1 MIAKICS
8 FSEMPAE
15 ALSASSTLP
24 SHYELGAHLGAGG
37 YGEVYEAWDNKLQRR
52 VAIKRIDRAAHAAG
66 HADPL
71 HEARMAASLHHP
83 SFVTVHAIEED
94 AYGASIVMELVQ
106 GRTIGQLAQKGPI
119 ARATALDWIGQV
131 AAAMQDAHAAGLV
144 HGDLKPS
151 NLMIEPSGKVR
162 ILDFGLAS
170 RCDQLATGALELTA
184 PIGTIAYMAPE
195 RLLGQRADALCDIYA
210 VGVLLYELLA
220 RTRPHSHLSGL
231 ALAAAHTQSSSAS
244 WHYPE
249 TIDAPLVSL
258 IRDMTARQPAQ
269 RLPSMAQVVQRLDE
283 IARLPHPHQ
292 HPQLHPPPPPH
303 PSPSPRRRLQG
314 PVSVL
319 LALVLAGGAWQLAPA
334 LVHSAAPAPARPAAP
349 APVHPPA
356 PAPVHSPA
364 LEMQQGLAALKHFD
378 RPGSLDAAER
388 HFSAV
393 LARDAGH
400 AAAVAGM
407 ALVQTLRYR
416 GDTQDEVWLRKA
428 DASAQQAMKLNDQ
441 LALAHI
447 ARGWV
452 LDSKRQHARAGQAFE
467 RALQLDPVDFF
478 AWYGKAQLLRH
489 ARRDEQALGTLQ
501 LAQARFPRERVF
513 FDELGSLLYERGDHV
528 GAEQAF
534 RRSIA
539 LQPDAVTGYA
549 NLNAVLLRQ
558 DRADEALRVL
568 QQGLQVRPSAT
579 LYANLGNAL
588 FLRGDYVGAAA
599 AFEHAVSPL
608 RGAPGEYLNWANLA
622 DTLLWIQGREAE
634 AGQAYGE
641 ARRLLA
647 PILQRAPHD
656 ATLVSRMGLYAAR
669 SGDRGAGMQLSAR
682 ATKLAP
688 GSADVQFRAGLVREL
703 LGERALALESI
714 ASARRLGYPA
724 TFIDAEPDLVAL
736 RRDVRYPRP

>member
-1 MIAKICS
+1 MIAKLCS

-15 ALSASSTLP
+15 ALPASTALP
-24 SHYELGAHLGAGG
+24 SHYELGARLGAGG
-37 YGEVYEAWDNKLQRR
+37 YGEVYEAWDNKLQRS
-52 VAIKRIDRAAHAAG
+52 VAIKRIERAAHAAA

-83 SFVTVHAIEED
+83 SFVTVYAIEED
-94 AYGASIVMELVQ
+94 ASGASIVMELVQ
-106 GRTIGQLAQKGPI
+106 GRTIGQLAQKSRI
-119 ARATALDWIGQV
+119 ARATALDWIGQI

-170 RCDQLATGALELTA
+170 RCDQLATGAVESTG
-184 PIGTIAYMAPE
+184 PVGTIAYMAPE
-195 RLLGQRADALCDIYA
+195 RLLGHRADALCDIYA

-231 ALAAAHTQSSSAS
+231 ALAAAHMQSSSAS

-249 TIDAPLVSL
+249 TIDAPLVAL
-258 IRDMTARQPAQ
+258 IRDMTAQQPAQ
-269 RLPSMAQVVQRLDE
+269 RLPGMAQVAQRLAG
-283 IARLPHPHQ
+283 IAPVDAPHP
-292 HPQLHPPPPPH
+292 P
-303 PSPSPRRRLQG
+303 PSPRRRRWQG
-314 PVSVL
+314 PVAML
-319 LALVLAGGAWQLAPA
+319 LALVLAGGIGWLGTE
-334 LVHSAAPAPARPAAP
+334 SAARAPVHPAAP
-349 APVHPPA
+349 APVD
-356 PAPVHSPA
+356 SPA
-364 LEMQQGLAALKHFD
+364 LAMQRGLAALKHFD

-388 HFSAV
+388 HFSAL
-393 LARDAGH
+393 LAGDGGH
-400 AAAVAGM
+400 AAAAAGM

-452 LDSKRQHARAGQAFE
+452 QDSQRQHERAGQAFE
-467 RALQLDPVDFF
+467 RALQLDPADFF

-489 ARRDEQALGTLQ
+489 AGRVEQAFETLR

-513 FDELGSLLYERGDHV
+513 FDELGSLLYERGDHA

-539 LQPDAVTGYA
+539 LQPDAVAGYA
-549 NLNAVLLRQ
+549 NLNAALLRQ
-558 DRADEALRVL
+558 GRADEALRVL

-599 AFEHAVSPL
+599 AFEHAVSPV

-622 DTLLWIQGREAE
+622 DTLLWIPGREAE
-634 AGQAYGE
+634 ARQAYGE

-669 SGDRGAGMQLSAR
+669 SGDRDAGMQLAAR

-688 GSADVQFRAGLVREL
+688 RSADVQFRAGLVREL
-703 LGERALALESI
+703 LGERELALESI

-724 TFIDAEPDLVAL
+724 AFIDAEPDLLAL
-736 RRDVRYPRP
+736 RRDLRYRHP

>member
-8 FSEMPAE
+8 FSEMPAQV
-15 ALSASSTLP
+15 LPASSMLP

-52 VAIKRIDRAAHAAG
+52 VAIKRIDRAAHASG

-83 SFVTVHAIEED
+83 SFVTVYAIEED
-94 AYGASIVMELVQ
+94 ASGASIVMELVQ
-106 GRTIGQLAQKGPI
+106 GRTIGQLAQKSRI
-119 ARATALDWIGQV
+119 ARATALDWIGQA

-170 RCDQLATGALELTA
+170 RCDGLATGAVESTG

-195 RLLGQRADALCDIYA
+195 RLLGHRADALCDIYA

-231 ALAAAHTQSSSAS
+231 ALAAAHMQSSSAS

-249 TIDAPLVSL
+249 TIDAPLVAL
-258 IRDMTARQPAQ
+258 IRDMTAQQPAQ
-269 RLPSMAQVVQRLDE
+269 RLSSMAQVVQRLGE
-283 IARLPHPHQ
+283 IARLQAPHPH
-292 HPQLHPPPPPH
+292 PP
-303 PSPSPRRRLQG
+303 PSPRRRWQG
-314 PVSVL
+314 ALSVL
-319 LALVLAGGAWQLAPA
+319 LAVVLAGGAWL
-334 LVHSAAPAPARPAAP
+334 LV
-349 APVHPPA
+349 PA
-356 PAPVHSPA
+356 PAPVQSSAPVPFHSPA
-364 LEMQQGLAALKHFD
+364 LEMRRGLAALKNFD
-378 RPGSLDAAER
+378 RPGSLDAADR
-388 HFSAV
+388 RFGAV
-393 LARDAGH
+393 LARDGGH

-416 GDTQDEVWLRKA
+416 GDAQDEVWLRKA
-428 DASAQQAMKLNDQ
+428 DASAQQAMKLDDQ

-452 LDSKRQHARAGQAFE
+452 LDSQRQYERAGQAFE
-467 RALQLDPVDFF
+467 RALQLDPADFF

-489 ARRDEQALGTLQ
+489 AGHDGQARETLR

-513 FDELGSLLYERGDHV
+513 FDELGSLLYESGDHA

-549 NLNAVLLRQ
+549 NLNAALLRQ
-558 DRADEALRVL
+558 GRADEALRVL

-599 AFEHAVSPL
+599 AFEHAVSPV

-622 DTLLWIQGREAE
+622 DTLLWIPGREAE
-634 AGQAYGE
+634 ARQAYGE

-669 SGDRGAGMQLSAR
+669 SGERDAGMQLSAR

-688 GSADVQFRAGLVREL
+688 RSADVQFRAGLVREL
-703 LGERALALESI
+703 LGERELALESI

-724 TFIDAEPDLVAL
+724 AFIDAEPDLVAL
-736 RRDVRYPRP
+736 RRDLRYPHP

>member
-1 MIAKICS
+1 MIARICS

-15 ALSASSTLP
+15 APPASGTLP

-52 VAIKRIDRAAHAAG
+52 VAIKRIEHAAHTTG
-66 HADPL
+66 RADPL
-71 HEARMAASLHHP
+71 HEARMAASLRHP
-83 SFVTVHAIEED
+83 SFVTVYAIEQD

-106 GRTIGQLAQKGPI
+106 GRTIGQLAQKSPI
-119 ARATALDWIGQV
+119 ARATALDWIGQI
-131 AAAMQDAHAAGLV
+131 AAAMQDAHGAGLV

-170 RCDQLATGALELTA
+170 RCDQLATGAVESTA
-184 PIGTIAYMAPE
+184 PVGTIAYMAPE
-195 RLLGQRADALCDIYA
+195 RLLGHRADALCDIYA

-231 ALAAAHTQSSSAS
+231 ALAAAHMQSSSAS

-269 RLPSMAQVVQRLDE
+269 RLSSMAQVVQRLDE
-283 IARLPHPHQ
+283 LARLPHPHP
-292 HPQLHPPPPPH
+292 HPQ
-303 PSPSPRRRLQG
+303 PSLSARRGWQG

-319 LALVLAGGAWQLAPA
+319 LALVLAGGAWRL
-334 LVHSAAPAPARPAAP
+334 APAPAPLDPAAP
-349 APVHPPA
+349 APVQSA
-356 PAPVHSPA
+356 A
-364 LEMQQGLAALKHFD
+364 LEMQRGLAALKNFD
-378 RPGSLDAAER
+378 RPGSLQAADR

-400 AAAVAGM
+400 AAAVAGI
-407 ALVQTLRYR
+407 ALVQALRYR

-452 LDSKRQHARAGQAFE
+452 LDSQRQVERAGQAFE
-467 RALQLDPVDFF
+467 RALQLDPADFF

-489 ARRDEQALGTLQ
+489 AGRDGQALETLR

-513 FDELGSLLYERGDHV
+513 FDELGSLLYERGDHA

-588 FLRGDYVGAAA
+588 FLRGDYVAAAA
-599 AFEHAVSPL
+599 AFEHAVSPV

-622 DTLLWIQGREAE
+622 DTLLWIPGREAE
-634 AGQAYGE
+634 ARRAYGE

-682 ATKLAP
+682 AAKLAP
-688 GSADVQFRAGLVREL
+688 RSADVQFRAGLVREL

-724 TFIDAEPDLVAL
+724 AFIDAEPDLVAL
-736 RRDVRYPRP
+736 RRDARYPRP

>member
-1 MIAKICS
+1 
-8 FSEMPAE
+8 MPTE
-15 ALSASSTLP
+15 APPANSPLP

-52 VAIKRIDRAAHAAG
+52 VAIKRIERAAHAGG

-83 SFVTVHAIEED
+83 SFVTVYAIEED
-94 AYGASIVMELVQ
+94 ASGASIVMELVH
-106 GRTIGQLAQKGPI
+106 GRTIGQLAQKSPI
-119 ARATALDWIGQV
+119 ARATALDWIGQT

-170 RCDQLATGALELTA
+170 RCDALATGAVESTG

-195 RLLGQRADALCDIYA
+195 RLTGHRADALCDIYA

-220 RTRPHSHLSGL
+220 GSRPHSHLSGL
-231 ALAAAHTQSSSAS
+231 ALAAAHMQSSSAS
-244 WHYPE
+244 WHYPD
-249 TIDAPLVSL
+249 TIDAPLVAL
-258 IRDMTARQPAQ
+258 IRDMTAQQPAQ
-269 RLPSMAQVVQRLDE
+269 RLPSMAQVVQRLGE
-283 IARLPHPHQ
+283 IAHLQAPHPH
-292 HPQLHPPPPPH
+292 PP
-303 PSPSPRRRLQG
+303 PSPSPRRRWQG
-314 PVSVL
+314 SVSVL
-319 LALVLAGGAWQLAPA
+319 VAVVLAGGAWRLAPA
-334 LVHSAAPAPARPAAP
+334 PVHSAAPAPVHSAAP

-356 PAPVHSPA
+356 PVPVHSPA
-364 LEMQQGLAALKHFD
+364 HEMQRGLAALKNFD
-378 RPGSLDAAER
+378 RPGNLDAAER

-393 LARDAGH
+393 LARDGAH

-447 ARGWV
+447 ALGWV
-452 LDSKRQHARAGQAFE
+452 QGSQKQYERAGQAFE
-467 RALQLDPVDFF
+467 RALQLDPADFF

-489 ARRDEQALGTLQ
+489 AGHDAQAFETLR
-501 LAQARFPRERVF
+501 LAQAGFPRERVF
-513 FDELGSLLYERGDHV
+513 VDELGSLLYERGDLA

-549 NLNAVLLRQ
+549 NLNAALLRQ
-558 DRADEALRVL
+558 GRADEALRVL

-579 LYANLGNAL
+579 LYGNLGNAL

-608 RGAPGEYLNWANLA
+608 HGAPGEYLNWANLA
-622 DTLLWIQGREAE
+622 DTLLWIPGREAE
-634 AGQAYGE
+634 ARQAYGE

-669 SGDRGAGMQLSAR
+669 SGDRDAGMQLSAR

-688 GSADVQFRAGLVREL
+688 RSADVQFRAGLAREL
-703 LGERALALESI
+703 LGERELALASI

-724 TFIDAEPDLVAL
+724 AFIDAEPDLVAL
-736 RRDVRYPRP
+736 RRDLRYPRP